1 MKLSMWMIANRL
13 HSLDMKLD
21 IREDAPVILN
31 SARRVYAT
39 NCVHVYAENNDV
51 ICSGEGDF
59 IRFENTDVTLGFEIV
74 ASVFD
79 YFQDWMDRLIR
90 LTRERDYQG
99 VVDLAYEVF
108 KNPIVLL
115 DGNNRVLGITREY
128 APDALDEEWEYLS
141 KYGYSSLNAVQ
152 QMRYDYNTFDYW
164 YHGPKRFDFSGS
176 NLLGYEGLT
185 YCMYCNDSIC
195 GRINVL
201 AKDRELNTGDSQLL
215 EQIAILLEPVLGQ
228 IYYENVLNNTNVF
241 YNILFGNP
249 YDKKQL
255 DAQLTYQQWHADDE
269 YYLTLVEVMGLDN
282 HPASDA
288 AVEQLLQVLARQA
301 TGCMVMKKHPYILLL
316 GTRNLATDPSMT
328 PIFNTLT
335 ARNPIRLAFSMPIR
349 GVEQTTFLYEQT
361 KYALTEGKRR
371 YPESNFYDFFDYAID
386 YILESGTLLSSVRAC
401 MPAILE
407 LWERHQQNGDE
418 LFRTLQIYLENERS
432 ISRTSEILY
441 THRNT
446 VLYRIRKIQDMLDH
460 DLADPYTREYALL
473 SIKVLYLYHRKNRQP
488 PK

>member
-141 KYGYSSLNAVQ
+141 K
-152 QMRYDYNTFDYW
+152 
-164 YHGPKRFDFSGS
+164 
-176 NLLGYEGLT
+176 
-185 YCMYCNDSIC
+185 
-195 GRINVL
+195 
-201 AKDRELNTGDSQLL
+201 
-215 EQIAILLEPVLGQ
+215 
-228 IYYENVLNNTNVF
+228 
-241 YNILFGNP
+241 
-249 YDKKQL
+249 
-255 DAQLTYQQWHADDE
+255 
-269 YYLTLVEVMGLDN
+269 
-282 HPASDA
+282 
-288 AVEQLLQVLARQA
+288 
-301 TGCMVMKKHPYILLL
+301 
-316 GTRNLATDPSMT
+316 
-328 PIFNTLT
+328 
-335 ARNPIRLAFSMPIR
+335 
-349 GVEQTTFLYEQT
+349 
-361 KYALTEGKRR
+361 
-371 YPESNFYDFFDYAID
+371 
-386 YILESGTLLSSVRAC
+386 
-401 MPAILE
+401 
-407 LWERHQQNGDE
+407 
-418 LFRTLQIYLENERS
+418 
-432 ISRTSEILY
+432 
-441 THRNT
+441 
-446 VLYRIRKIQDMLDH
+446 
-460 DLADPYTREYALL
+460 
-473 SIKVLYLYHRKNRQP
+473 
-488 PK
+488 